1 MEKGLIFALD
11 AESLNQAGEWTER
24 LWKYVDAF
32 KIGSQF
38 FTRVGISAVKL
49 IQEAQSKVFLDLKFH
64 DIPFTVE
71 EAAYE
76 AARMGVWMFN
86 VHAVGGKEMMTR
98 ARRGAE
104 RGAKEIGQPRPKVIA
119 VTVLTS
125 LSEADV
131 QEIGYRENPEQLTLR
146 LARLALESGLDGVVA
161 SPKEAALLRKEL
173 GDTFIVVSP
182 GIRFEPPKGADD
194 QKRVSGPAEA
204 INAGAN
210 YLVVGRPIRDAKD
223 PVYIAQMITKEINS
237 AKSGQ

>member
-1 MEKGLIFALD
+1 MKEKGLIFALD
-11 AESLNQAGEWTER
+11 ANSLNQAAEWTER
-24 LWKYVDAF
+24 LWKVVDGF

-71 EAAYE
+71 EAAFE

-86 VHAVGGKEMMTR
+86 LHAVGGVEMMKR
-98 ARRGAE
+98 AISGAE
-104 RGAKEIGQPRPKVIA
+104 RGAKEIGQRRPKIIA

-125 LSEADV
+125 LSDAD
-131 QEIGYRENPEQLTLR
+131 IEQLGYKDDVEQLAVR
-146 LARLALESGLDGVVA
+146 MARLALNVGLDGVVA

-173 GDTFIVVSP
+173 GKNFLIVSP
-182 GIRFEPPKGADD
+182 GIRLEPAKSDD

-204 INAGAN
+204 IKAGCN
-210 YLVVGRPIRDAKD
+210 YLVVGRPIRDAED
-223 PVYIAQMITKEINS
+223 PVKAAQMIRKEIN
-237 AKSGQ
+237 AAGK